1 MKNILIKFTCLFL
14 LVFSSAVFSELEI
27 TFEEN
32 YDGDPD
38 TVQVRARH
46 IPSIGDDECMWK
58 NYPCYG
64 AGSNTATPA
73 HWFTSPV
80 NNQYGTPWAEV
91 PAIIGHPA
99 GGTVNQFA
107 ESYLGGRGSNAVIL
121 PRLNMSSNGG
131 MWFCVGIAT
140 RGNFY
145 SKGVHKQCG
154 LIPRTLQPPKPTCTV
169 SPGSIQLN
177 HNSLTAVEAVNH
189 VASQTVRVSCT
200 ATGYVS
206 IKATDVVYGKSSFQ
220 LRASDKLSN
229 TLTVDGV
236 DGATGK
242 TYSIGTSGVNV
253 VIASKLYSGGPAISA
268 GSFSGNAVMVFEVI

>member
-1 MKNILIKFTCLFL
+1 M
-14 LVFSSAVFSELEI
+14 
-27 TFEEN
+27 
-32 YDGDPD
+32 
-38 TVQVRARH
+38 
-46 IPSIGDDECMWK
+46 
-58 NYPCYG
+58 
-64 AGSNTATPA
+64 
-73 HWFTSPV
+73 
-80 NNQYGTPWAEV
+80 
-91 PAIIGHPA
+91 
-99 GGTVNQFA
+99 
-107 ESYLGGRGSNAVIL
+107 SYLGGIGQSRVIFEGLKISNA
-121 PRLNMSSNGG
+121 GQ
-131 MWFCVGIAT
+131 WFCVGVASK
-140 RGNFY
+140 GNFY
-145 SKGVHKQCG
+145 SKGVHRQCG
-154 LIPRTLQPPKPTCTV
+154 LIPSVVVPPKPTCTV
-169 SPGSIQLN
+169 TPGSIQLN
-177 HNSLTAVEAVNH
+177 HNSLTAAEAVNH